1 MGGLRITGGTLK
13 GRRVEVPSGD
23 LEIRPAMDRMR
34 ESVFS
39 ALGPLDGMSFLDL
52 FSGSGVVALEA
63 YSRGAY
69 PVSCVERDRAKLSA
83 LIRNVS
89 MAERRIDCHCVP
101 VERFVLRCEARYSVV
116 FCDPPFPYAYKA
128 DLVRSIADRGLVEP
142 GGRLLIHYPSGDAL
156 PERHADLVTAEER
169 EYGRSIVRVYER
181 RAEDTEPEDSDP
193 VDTAYRHE

>member
-69 PVSCVERDRAKLSA
+69 PVSCVERDRSKLST

-101 VERFVLRCEARYSVV
+101 VERFVLRCEARYDVV

-128 DLVRSIADRGLVEP
+128 DLVRSIADRGLVAP
-142 GGRLLIHYPSGDAL
+142 GGRLLIHYPAGDAL
-156 PERHADLVTAEER
+156 PDSHADLRAVEER
-169 EYGRSIVRVYER
+169 EYGRSIVRAYER
-181 RAEDTEPEDSDP
+181 RADVSEAEASKVEETGDP
-193 VDTAYRHE
+193 RE